1 VNILLTGASGFLGH
15 ILHSAL
21 RNNVVYTL
29 GRHNSSITADIS
41 VSVTQNLPKCDL
53 VIHAA
58 GKAHVVPRN
67 SQEEDAFFTV
77 NVQGTKNLLNAL
89 KKSFLPKNFVFI
101 SSVAVYGIN
110 EGVLINEEQ
119 PLNAMDSYGI
129 SKIQAESIIQQWCK
143 EHGIICTILRL
154 PLVVGPNPPGNLGR
168 MINAIKKGYYCNI
181 GGGHARKSMVLANDI
196 SKILCTLNLKGGI
209 YNLTDGYHPSINEM
223 AHCIALQIG
232 IKKIINMPYWFAKII
247 AQMTNLLGQRGP
259 INNNK
264 LTKIVNTL
272 TFDDSKAR
280 RELGWLPT
288 PVLKGFKIK

>member
-1 VNILLTGASGFLGH
+1 MNILLTGASGFLGH

-119 PLNAMDSYGI
+119 PLNAMDPYGI

>member
-1 VNILLTGASGFLGH
+1 MNILLTGASGFLGH